1 MKDTT
6 NFATIFSS
14 RLLNGPILVFSWL
27 AMFVAAGLTA
37 VGVHVDSVGQADDV
51 LLISNSIHH
60 LRNLVKLTKN
70 YCDSFHATLGAN
82 KTKLVAF
89 GDILSL
95 KIYYDKLACNI
106 SINKKLIQ
114 FSEEAEHV
122 GVLTSVI
129 GNLPALLV

>member
-1 MKDTT
+1 MAGNVCGDG
-6 NFATIFSS
+6 AS
-14 RLLNGPILVFSWL
+14 
-27 AMFVAAGLTA
+27 VAAGLTA

-51 LLISNSIHH
+51 VLVSNSIHH

-70 YCDSFHATLGAN
+70 YRDSFHVTLGAN
-82 KTKLVAF
+82 KTKLLAF
-89 GDILSL
+89 GDISSL

-114 FSEEAEHV
+114 FSEEAEQV
-122 GVLTSVI
+122 GVLRAVI